1 VSFDSVAPWY
11 RTLETIAFGGVLQ
24 RCRIACLDKLQN
36 PRRALIVGEGNG
48 RFLCELLRTHPDI
61 EVECVEASERMLSL
75 ARQRIERE
83 LPDRVDRVR
92 FLHQDITSWP
102 APERHYDLIVTHFVL
117 DCFPES
123 QLTEIVRKLSRAAT
137 DDASWLLADFRV
149 PDKGTARF
157 RARLW
162 LTAMY
167 GFFRLTTGIEATELI
182 DPAPFVRSEKFVLA
196 QQHLFQ
202 RGMLKSELWR
212 KISPGSAGCQPAHLG
227 SLPR

>member
-36 PRRALIVGEGNG
+36 PGRVLIVGEGNG
-48 RFLCELLRTHPDI
+48 RFLSELLRTHPDV
-61 EVECVEASERMLSL
+61 EVECVDASERMLSL

-102 APERHYDLIVTHFVL
+102 APECHYDLVVTHFVL
-117 DCFPES
+117 DCFPAS
-123 QLTEIVRKLSRAAT
+123 QLAGIISKLSRAAT
-137 DDASWLLADFRV
+137 DDASWLLADFSI
-149 PDKGTARF
+149 PEKGIARL

-162 LTAMY
+162 LAAMY
-167 GFFRLTTGIEATELI
+167 RFFRLTTRIQASEII
-182 DPAPFVRSEKFVLA
+182 DLAPFLQAEGFALA
-196 QQHLFQ
+196 REHLFQ
-202 RGMLKSELWR
+202 SGMLKSELWR
-212 KISPGSAGCQPAHLG
+212 RIL
-227 SLPR
+227 